1 MLDTTHLPPRLIAE
15 RIYKY
20 YCGPAVG
27 NVYATEAEGDKI
39 TAELIRRGVIAEA
52 DKPSKHLVV
61 ITTFD
66 KFFTDD

>member
-1 MLDTTHLPPRLIAE
+1 MPE
-15 RIYKY
+15 SIYKY

-27 NVYATEAEGDKI
+27 NIYATEAVGDEITTELVRLGVLAEG
-39 TAELIRRGVIAEA
+39 

-66 KFFTDD
+66 TFFADN